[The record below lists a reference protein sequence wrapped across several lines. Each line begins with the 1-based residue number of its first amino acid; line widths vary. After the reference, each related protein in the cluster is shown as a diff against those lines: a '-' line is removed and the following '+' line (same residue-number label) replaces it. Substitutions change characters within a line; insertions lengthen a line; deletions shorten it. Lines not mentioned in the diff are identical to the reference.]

1 MIPDMTTGISDCDDH
16 DMSVSMSKGKWKRT
30 FITSSGLNVPKPA
43 IPMPALPVPYAE
55 PIAIS
60 SLTHNNIVYAEGL
73 VLTAK
78 YHLFQS
84 K

>member
-1 MIPDMTTGISDCDDH
+1 MMPDMTTGMSDYGNR
-16 DMSVSMSKGKWKRT
+16 DMSMSMSKGKWKRT

-43 IPMPALPVPYAE
+43 IPMPALPVPYAD

-60 SLTHNNIVYAEGL
+60 SSTHNHMVYAEGL
-73 VLTAK
+73 VLTTK